1 MYSPFCFL
9 LLFSPTN
16 ANLIYTFQP
25 IFTALFAWT
34 FLGETMGPAGFVG
47 GFIIG
52 SSVYLVVSA
61 NPADGGD
68 GWDTSLR
75 TKDSAAEAILAV
87 EAGTD
92 SKLEL
97 KTSITLLD
105 DSDQVKDCLDNVPS
119 VQTVPVENDV
129 R

>member
-1 MYSPFCFL
+1 MVGILCC
-9 LLFSPTN
+9 LLFYF
-16 ANLIYTFQP
+16 LISFYTFQP

-52 SSVYLVVSA
+52 SAVYLVVSA
-61 NPADGGD
+61 NATDGGD
-68 GWDTSLR
+68 GWDASLR
-75 TKDSAAEAILAV
+75 TKDTAAETTLAV
-87 EAGTD
+87 EAGSD
-92 SKLEL
+92 NNIEL
-97 KTSITLLD
+97 QTSVTLLD
-105 DSDQVKDCLDNVPS
+105 DNDQVKDSLAHLQT